1 MDVKGNLMID
11 NIYLQPMQPY
21 HGLEKHAHR
30 IHLPKSNLEI
40 FYYDTD
46 RNDLPKMILVHG
58 LGDDADTWRHLIEPL
73 SEQWRVIAPD
83 LPGYGRSQKPPI
95 KYSLTYF
102 SQVLLELINE
112 LGIKQ
117 PCWVGNSLGAILSS
131 NIALISPEQV
141 KSLVLIDGAM
151 LQAEKQSINL
161 MNILFLIPGIGKWL
175 YNRLRN
181 DPQAAYETLRP
192 FYYDLDALPDEERKF
207 LNYRVNQR
215 VWDDQQRDAYL
226 STLRNMVLSLIGQQ
240 TVIQEKLSEVSIP
253 TLIIWG
259 EADQIYSLKNGEL
272 LNQVLPNS
280 EMITFPQ
287 TGHLVQQE
295 RPEKLIA
302 AILDFKGI
310 DY

>member
-1 MDVKGNLMID
+1 MND

-21 HGLEKHAHR
+21 HGLEKYSQK
-30 IHLPKSNLEI
+30 IHLPKSNLEL
-40 FYYDTD
+40 FYYDSGES
-46 RNDLPKMILVHG
+46 DLPNMILVHG

-73 SEQWRVIAPD
+73 SKQWRVIAPD
-83 LPGYGRSQKPPI
+83 LPGYGRSQKPPV

-102 SQVLLELINE
+102 SQTLLDLIEE

-131 NIALISPEQV
+131 NIALISPEHV
-141 KSLVLIDGAM
+141 ETLILIDGAM
-151 LQAEKQSINL
+151 LQAEKQNVNL
-161 MNILFLIPGIGKWL
+161 MNMLFLIPGIGKWL
-175 YNRLRN
+175 YNRLRK
-181 DPQAAYETLRP
+181 DPQVAYETLRP
-192 FYYDLDALPDEERKF
+192 FYYDLDSLPDEERVF
-207 LNYRVNQR
+207 LKYRVNQR

-240 TVIQEKLSEVSIP
+240 IVIQEKLSKVSIP

-259 EADQIYSLKNGEL
+259 EADQIYSLKNGRL
-272 LNQVLPNS
+272 LNQVMPNS
-280 EMITFPQ
+280 EMITFPE

-302 AILDFKGI
+302 AILNFKGI
-310 DY
+310 N